1 MIHKRLQTLLAFSYL
16 LLVGIASHQTQAQS
30 LAVTHCQGE
39 CPQYASQLSANRS
52 NVVIHH
58 LYAAGINGKTG
69 VPDWSAYRLTSD
81 AVGVASL
88 LPRTWQPDRLI
99 QFSPLEDIIVAD
111 AGEAELRLSETISN
125 SSNPYAGGGPA
136 LVEPEDRARL
146 APMTSFANTPYWS
159 DLNNFSNMVPM
170 PAPLRLGPWLRLEQH
185 LNRLVVQAEELYVIT
200 GPLYVIGSLSVT
212 PSSEDLN
219 PAAYYKMVSDGSS
232 VAAFVFPENSSQS
245 DRYCDYR
252 ANYQEI
258 EQVADIHF
266 FPGRSDMKE
275 SDALWQALGCGK

>member
-1 MIHKRLQTLLAFSYL
+1 MIQKRKLVSQALVFAVLALATTSLQ
-16 LLVGIASHQTQAQS
+16 VQAQS

-69 VPDWSAYRLTSD
+69 IPDWSAYRLTRD

-88 LPRTWQPDRLI
+88 LPRTWRPDRLI
-99 QFSPLEDIIVAD
+99 EFSPLEDIVVAD
-111 AGEAELRLSETISN
+111 AGEAELRLSETISV
-125 SSNPYAGGGPA
+125 SSNPYAGGGA
-136 LVEPEDRARL
+136 RMVEPEDRARL

-170 PAPLRLGPWLRLEQH
+170 PAPLRLGPWLRLEQR
-185 LNRLVVQAEELYVIT
+185 LNRLAVEREELYVIT
-200 GPLYVIGSLSVT
+200 GPLYVIANLSVA

-219 PAAYYKMVSDGSS
+219 PSAYYKLVIDGSS
-232 VAAFVFPENSSQS
+232 VVSFVFPESLSQS
-245 DRYCDYR
+245 DRYCSYT

-258 EQVADIHF
+258 EQIVDLKF
-266 FPGRSDMKE
+266 FPGRANLKPSAELLD
-275 SDALWQALGCGK
+275 ALGCS